1 MTASQ
6 PDPQPRTQTD
16 HTRRIE
22 SSALKGLAHPL
33 RMAIYDALAKY
44 GPQTATTL
52 ADRLGESSGSTSY
65 HLRQLAR
72 HDFIRQVEGG
82 TGGRKKWWERIP
94 GAVTVPSRNESRD
107 SASHAAADFVIREW
121 NRSSAR
127 ALEDFVIG
135 STDEDRLSA
144 EWLEAADNTTSYLHL
159 TSDQLSEVAKRFHDT
174 TQTLI
179 DEFRGRNDPGS
190 RPVQIQFNAFPLI
203 DGEATPS

>member
-1 MTASQ
+1 MT
-6 PDPQPRTQTD
+6 DPQPEPA
-16 HTRRIE
+16 RRIE

-52 ADRLGESSGSTSY
+52 AGRLGESSGSTSY

-72 HDFIRQVEGG
+72 HDFIRQVESS
-82 TGGRKKWWERIP
+82 TGGREKWWERTP

-107 SASHAAADFVIREW
+107 SAAHAAADFVIREW

-135 STDEDRLSA
+135 SRDEERLSA
-144 EWLEAADNTTSYLHL
+144 DWLEAADITTSHLHL
-159 TSDQLSEVAKRFHDT
+159 TSAQLAEISKRYHDM

-179 DEFRGRNDPGS
+179 DEFRGRTDPGS

-203 DGEATPS
+203 DGEETPS

>member
-1 MTASQ
+1 MPASQ
-6 PDPQPRTQTD
+6 SDPQPRTQTD

-52 ADRLGESSGSTSY
+52 ASRLGESSGSTSY

-72 HDFIRQVEGG
+72 HDFIRQVEGS
-82 TGGRKKWWERIP
+82 TGGREKWWERIP

-107 SASHAAADFVIREW
+107 SAAHAAADFVIREF

-135 STDEDRLSA
+135 FTDEGRLST
-144 EWLEAADNTTSYLHL
+144 EWLDAADITTSNVHL
-159 TSDQLSEVAKRFHDT
+159 TSAQLAEISQRYHDM

-203 DGEATPS
+203 DGEETPS